1 MSHEFKLLIDG
12 ALVSGAN
19 TLDVINPATGEVF
32 LNVSRADE
40 VQAFAAVAAAKK
52 AFPEWAAFSYAKRAI
67 YVSRLADALEA
78 KSEDFVRMLTL
89 EQGKPMSEARFEID
103 LAVANLR
110 FHAAQDLKS
119 EVILENASQTII
131 RQRAPHGVVV
141 AIAPWN
147 FPVWILISKLGAA
160 LMTGNTVIGKPA
172 PTTPVTT
179 LMLGELAV
187 NIFPPGVFQTVSD
200 VNDLA
205 PMLTRHPD
213 VNYVS
218 FTGSTATGKKVLSNT
233 LSTLKRFTLELGGN
247 DAAIVLDDADI
258 KTVAAKVYTASFMN
272 AGQICF
278 AAKRVYVPNTMI
290 EAFVAELAG
299 LLDQV
304 RPGDGMDEKSTL
316 GPVQNKAQYDK
327 VRAFIDEARGQ
338 GTVMSGCQPIPSQG
352 YFISPT
358 IVVGLA
364 DDARLVQ
371 EEQFGPVLPILGYD
385 NIEDMIKRAN
395 DSAFGL
401 GASVWTSNTQRGI
414 AVASRIESGTVW
426 VNTHLYLP
434 FDVPFG
440 GAKQSGIGQ
449 QGGIEGMED
458 YTQVRIV
465 NAIMG

>member
-1 MSHEFKLLIDG
+1 MNFKFDLLIDG
-12 ALVSGAN
+12 ALVKGAN
-19 TLDVINPATGEVF
+19 KLDVINPATGEVF
-32 LNVSRADE
+32 INVSRANE
-40 VQAFAAVAAAKK
+40 TQALVAVAAAKG
-52 AFPEWAAFSYAKRAI
+52 ALPQWAGLSYAERAI
-67 YVSRLADALEA
+67 YVSRFAKAVEA
-78 KSEDFVRMLTL
+78 KSEELIHMLTL
-89 EQGKPMSEARFEID
+89 EQGKPLAEARFEVQ

-110 FHAAQDLKS
+110 FHASQTLKS
-119 EVILENASQTII
+119 TVIDESASQTII
-131 RQRAPHGVVV
+131 RQRSPHGVVI

-147 FPVWILISKLGAA
+147 FPVWILIAKLGAA
-160 LMTGNTVIGKPA
+160 LMTGNTAIGKPA

-187 NIFPPGVFQTVSD
+187 DIFPRGVFQTVID
-200 VNDLA
+200 DHDLA
-205 PMLTRHPD
+205 PLLTSHPD
-213 VNYVS
+213 VDYVS
-218 FTGSTATGKKVLSNT
+218 FTGSTVTGKKVLSST
-233 LSTLKRFTLELGGN
+233 VSTLKRCTLELGGN

-278 AAKRVYVPNTMI
+278 AAKRVFVPNTMMD
-290 EAFVAELAG
+290 AFVAELRR
-299 LLDQV
+299 LLDLA
-304 RPGDGMDEKSTL
+304 RPGDGMDETSTI

-327 VRAFIDEARGQ
+327 VRAFIDEAAEH
-338 GTVMSGCQPIPSQG
+338 GTVFIGSQPVPAKG
-352 YFISPT
+352 YFIPPT
-358 IVVGLA
+358 VVTGLA
-364 DDARLVQ
+364 DDARLVR

-385 NIEDMIKRAN
+385 DIDDMIKRAN

-401 GASVWTSNTQRGI
+401 GASVWTSDTQRGI
-414 AVASRIESGTVW
+414 EVASRIESGTVW

-465 NAIMG
+465 NASMV